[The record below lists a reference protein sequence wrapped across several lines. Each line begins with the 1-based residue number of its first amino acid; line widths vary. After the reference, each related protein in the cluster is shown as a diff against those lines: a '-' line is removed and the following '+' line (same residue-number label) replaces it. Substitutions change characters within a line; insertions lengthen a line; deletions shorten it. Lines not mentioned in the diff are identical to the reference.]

1 MALEFPLSLRR
12 ASTTIWK
19 AQRKARAGT
28 CKISEVV
35 FEDSKITRAEA
46 EVAGNFKDARNAFL
60 NHTSV
65 VYLIWR
71 PHILFLY
78 FAGITKQLFPN
89 TDDAL
94 IRRMMGQKLNNCTK
108 KPILSKDLNS
118 GAFQK
123 HSFW

>member
-1 MALEFPLSLRR
+1 MQGRQKS
-12 ASTTIWK
+12 K
-19 AQRKARAGT
+19 VD
-28 CKISEVV
+28 EVV
-35 FEDSKITRAEA
+35 NKDRKVTGAEA
-46 EVAGNFKDARNAFL
+46 EVQRKFQRCNKCILDHG
-60 NHTSV
+60 SV
-65 VYLIWR
+65 ASLFWWT
-71 PHILFLY
+71 HICHLFTC

-123 HSFW
+123 HGFW

>member
-1 MALEFPLSLRR
+1 MQEMHFRSHTYCFPDLE
-12 ASTTIWK
+12 A
-19 AQRKARAGT
+19 
-28 CKISEVV
+28 
-35 FEDSKITRAEA
+35 
-46 EVAGNFKDARNAFL
+46 
-60 NHTSV
+60 TSV
-65 VYLIWR
+65 LS
-71 PHILFLY
+71 LY

-123 HSFW
+123 QSFW

>member
-1 MALEFPLSLRR
+1 MS
-12 ASTTIWK
+12 S
-19 AQRKARAGT
+19 
-28 CKISEVV
+28 
-35 FEDSKITRAEA
+35 
-46 EVAGNFKDARNAFL
+46 
-60 NHTSV
+60 
-65 VYLIWR
+65 
-71 PHILFLY
+71 LY

>member
-1 MALEFPLSLRR
+1 M
-12 ASTTIWK
+12 WK
-19 AQRKARAGT
+19 IQRKTRAGMYKIYEGV
-28 CKISEVV
+28 CKDSEVTRSGSQSNWN
-35 FEDSKITRAEA
+35 FERCKKYI
-46 EVAGNFKDARNAFL
+46 L
-60 NHTSV
+60 YQTSIV
-65 VYLIWR
+65 SLIWR
-71 PHILFLY
+71 LHIYIYKIFFY